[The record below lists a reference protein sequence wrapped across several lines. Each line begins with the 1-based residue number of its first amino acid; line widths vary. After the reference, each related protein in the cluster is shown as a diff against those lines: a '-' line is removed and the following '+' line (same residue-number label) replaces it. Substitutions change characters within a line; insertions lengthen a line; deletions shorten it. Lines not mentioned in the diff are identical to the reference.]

1 MKESQIIIA
10 VPRGR
15 IIKECRKILNKT
27 SFAPDP
33 LLFDDSSR
41 KLMFSSKNKNINF
54 IKVRAFDVCSFVAF
68 GAAHIGIAGD
78 DVIQEF
84 NYSEVYAPLDL
95 DIGHCRLSIAA
106 LKSLLKKE
114 NPKTWSNIRVA
125 TKYPNLT
132 KNFFA
137 TKGVQVEA
145 IKLNGSVEL
154 APTLLMCRRIVDLV
168 ATGKTLKENGLKE
181 IETILNVQ
189 SKLIVNRSAYKTKTK
204 QIESIISI
212 FKIVKNIYCY
222 IFNNLFNT

>member
-168 ATGKTLKENGLKE
+168 STGKTLKENGLIE

-212 FKIVKNIYCY
+212 FKSSIK
-222 IFNNLFNT
+222 